1 MSAKNTPPVRADFP
15 DIASPAAPESIH
27 PDLVQNYQALRSEN
41 QELRTRVAALES
53 DKRRLEDTLDTARVR
68 LEALMSRLPVQAE

>member
-1 MSAKNTPPVRADFP
+1 MIADLTSLEQKLDQFM
-15 DIASPAAPESIH
+15 
-27 PDLVQNYQALRSEN
+27 LNYQTLRSEN

-68 LEALMSRLPVQAE
+68 LEALMSRLPIQAE

>member
-1 MSAKNTPPVRADFP
+1 MIADLTSLEQKLDQFM
-15 DIASPAAPESIH
+15 
-27 PDLVQNYQALRSEN
+27 LNYQTLRSEN

>member
-1 MSAKNTPPVRADFP
+1 MIADLTSLEQKLDQFM
-15 DIASPAAPESIH
+15 
-27 PDLVQNYQALRSEN
+27 QNYQALRSEN
-41 QELRTRVAALES
+41 QDLRTRVAALES